1 MNREPGD
8 AMSDAP
14 RNRSQGGITSRT
26 GERSR
31 SRMGD
36 LPVEGIPADA
46 SAMRAARRRWS
57 SGVAILT
64 TAQPGD
70 EGLRL
75 RGATISGFLPLSLDP
90 PLIAVAVEANG
101 TMARLIQETGI
112 CAVSVLDRAHGFE
125 ADRFAGLAPVPNAR
139 FDGIPHSIAET
150 GSPVLTGAL
159 AWFDCRLTQA
169 IPTGDHLLLI
179 CDVVRI
185 GLGAD
190 TDDPLLNYEGAY
202 RRIEG

>member
-1 MNREPGD
+1 
-8 AMSDAP
+8 MSTPP
-14 RNRSQGGITSRT
+14 RNRSRGGITSRA

-31 SRMGD
+31 SRSRFGD
-36 LPVEGIPADA
+36 LPAEGIAADPDA
-46 SAMRAARRRWS
+46 LRAARRRWA

-64 TAQPGD
+64 TSQQAE
-70 EGLRL
+70 EGSRY
-75 RGATISGFLPLSLDP
+75 RGATISSFQPLSLDP
-90 PLIAVAVEANG
+90 PLIALALDAGG
-101 TMARLIQETGI
+101 TMAELIQETGI
-112 CAVSVLDRAHGFE
+112 CAVSVLDRAHSFE

-139 FDGIPHSIAET
+139 FDGIPHTIAET
-150 GSPVLTGAL
+150 GSPVLQGAL
-159 AWFDCRLTQA
+159 AWFDCRIKQA
-169 IPTGDHLLLI
+169 IPAGDHQLFI